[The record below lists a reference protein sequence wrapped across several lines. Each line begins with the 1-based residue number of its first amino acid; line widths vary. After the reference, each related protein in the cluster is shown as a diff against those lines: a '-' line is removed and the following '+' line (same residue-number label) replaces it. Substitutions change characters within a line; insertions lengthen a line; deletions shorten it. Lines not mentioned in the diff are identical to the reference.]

1 MAGFELSRKLS
12 TYRLLLHARYSQI
25 GNNSL
30 RDIVG
35 NSLAYVVEETTYD
48 TFDGE
53 LFGHDIQLFLSKEEL
68 SKMDYNEF
76 ESNART
82 ICDDLNK
89 LTKSV
94 QNEFFANVHLEL
106 LDENYENCQRAKPL
120 HSRPSIEADTLSIWK
135 KGMVRLFISH
145 RDRHKVKANE
155 LAEALE
161 QYGISSFVAH
171 DSIQPMT
178 IWQTEI
184 VKGLE
189 TMEILLAFVTDDL
202 HNSIWANQEIGFA
215 LGRSIP
221 IVSLKLQDQDPSGF
235 IGKQQA
241 LKCRYDDVAAAAPWI
256 YKVLSDKLGNRER
269 LQTSLISAFVN
280 SPNFNE
286 AKQRFDRMK
295 SVVES
300 LSDVEEAEIVE
311 GFSKNSQLH
320 NANYLTSKYERLR
333 NFMNKVTGKEF
344 SIEGKNIVAKRD
356 DDLLF

>member
-1 MAGFELSRKLS
+1 MAGFELSRKLPS
-12 TYRLLLHARYSQI
+12 YRLRLHAHYSRI
-25 GNNSL
+25 GNDSL

-35 NSLAYVVEETTYD
+35 NSLANVVEETTYD
-48 TFDGE
+48 SWDGGIY
-53 LFGHDIQLFLSKEEL
+53 GHHIQLFLSMEEL
-68 SKMDYNEF
+68 SKVDINELK
-76 ESNART
+76 SIAAT
-82 ICDDLNK
+82 ICDDLNIICE
-89 LTKSV
+89 SV
-94 QNEFFANVHLEL
+94 QKEFFAKVHLEL
-106 LDENYENCQRAKPL
+106 LDENDENCQRAKPL

-221 IVSLKLQDQDPSGF
+221 IVSLKLQDQDPNGF

-241 LKCRYDDVAAAAPWI
+241 LKCRYDDVAAAAPRI
-256 YKVLSDKLGNRER
+256 YTVLSDKLGNRER

-280 SPNFNE
+280 SPNFYE

-295 SVVES
+295 GVVES
-300 LSDVEEAEIVE
+300 LSDVEVAEIVE

-320 NANYLTSKYERLR
+320 KAIYLNNKYERLR
-333 NFMNKVTGKEF
+333 NFLNKVTGISWLVLAETPTLSRF
-344 SIEGKNIVAKRD
+344 ERSRA
-356 DDLLF
+356 